1 MRGRPCDI
9 YYPNVQSPPLVI
21 RDLSERALRG
31 ELAFQPYFPGVDI
44 HRIYGDEAS
53 GPSAILLRYQ
63 PGGRAP
69 RHTHPGHEHIFV
81 LSGEQSD
88 ERGSYPA
95 GTLVI
100 NPPGSQHDV
109 HSAGG
114 CLVLVIKEQP
124 VVFTAPA
131 AG

>member
-1 MRGRPCDI
+1 M
-9 YYPNVQSPPLVI
+9 QSPSLVI
-21 RDLSERALRG
+21 RDLTERALRG
-31 ELAFQPYFPGVDI
+31 DLVFEPYFPGVDI
-44 HRIYGDEAS
+44 HRIYGDES
-53 GPSAILLRYQ
+53 TGPSAILLRYQ

-69 RHTHPGHEHIFV
+69 HHSHPGHEHIFV
-81 LSGEQSD
+81 LSGEQAD

-100 NPPGSQHDV
+100 NAPGSRHDV

-124 VVFTAPA
+124 VVFSDG
-131 AG
+131 AGG

>member
-1 MRGRPCDI
+1 M
-9 YYPNVQSPPLVI
+9 QSPSLVI
-21 RDLSERALRG
+21 RDLADRAQRG
-31 ELAFQPYFPGVDI
+31 ELVFQPYFPGVEI
-44 HRIYGDEAS
+44 HRIYGDEKT

-63 PGGRAP
+63 AGGRAP
-69 RHTHPGHEHIFV
+69 RHRHPGYEHIFV

-109 HSAGG
+109 QSERG
-114 CLVLVIKEQP
+114 CLVLIIKEQP
-124 VVFTAPA
+124 VVFTGPA

>member
-1 MRGRPCDI
+1 M
-9 YYPNVQSPPLVI
+9 QSPSLVI
-21 RDLSERALRG
+21 RDLADRAQRG
-31 ELAFQPYFPGVDI
+31 ELVFQPYFPGVEI
-44 HRIYGDEAS
+44 HRIYGDDTA

-63 PGGRAP
+63 PGGRAR
-69 RHTHPGHEHIFV
+69 RHTHPGHEHVYV

-100 NPPGSQHDV
+100 NPPGSQHEV
-109 HSAGG
+109 HSALG

-124 VVFTAPA
+124 VVFTGPA

>member
-1 MRGRPCDI
+1 M
-9 YYPNVQSPPLVI
+9 SSTSESASLVI

-31 ELAFQPYFPGVDI
+31 DLVFEPYFPGVDI
-44 HRIYGDEAS
+44 HRIYGDES
-53 GPSAILLRYQ
+53 TGPSAILLRYR

-69 RHTHPGHEHIFV
+69 RHSHPGHEHIYV

-114 CLVLVIKEQP
+114 CVVLVIKEQP
-124 VVFTAPA
+124 VVFSDSS
-131 AG
+131 GR

>member
-1 MRGRPCDI
+1 VP
-9 YYPNVQSPPLVI
+9 SPSLVI
-21 RDLSERALRG
+21 RELTERALG
-31 ELAFQPYFPGVDI
+31 GDLPFEPYFPGVEI
-44 HRIYGDEAS
+44 HRIYGDETA

-69 RHTHPGHEHIFV
+69 QHTHPGYEHIFV

-109 HSAGG
+109 HSARG

-124 VVFTAPA
+124 VVFTDPA